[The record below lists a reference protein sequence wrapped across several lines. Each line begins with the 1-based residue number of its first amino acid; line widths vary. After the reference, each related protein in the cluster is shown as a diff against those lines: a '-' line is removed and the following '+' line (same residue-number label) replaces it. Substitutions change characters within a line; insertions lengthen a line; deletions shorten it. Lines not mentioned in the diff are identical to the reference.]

1 MSKLKAKDSTFSV
14 GNKTWFWICI
24 ASAFLLN
31 IGTSQFDFTLDDP
44 LVVSQNIYVDKGLDG
59 IVDIWTHTNRE
70 GYDGHK
76 ESNYRPFSIS
86 LFAIENQVFGKKPA
100 AHHFVHVLYYVFAV
114 ALVFRFLSFVFRSNT
129 QHLAGLITLLF
140 AIHPIHTEVVANLKS
155 RDEIT
160 ALIGVLISLIS
171 CLKFIDVKSVK
182 WLALFILGLGISFF
196 SKESALPLVAII
208 PITLYF
214 FRSLKSRE
222 AFIIYG
228 ATAGIALFYFFMRI
242 YVAGT
247 PGPAFTLSENAFF
260 QFTVPERNVAALS
273 LLPRYLFL
281 LIFPYWLTADYS
293 FNQLSLGG
301 FKDPFTY
308 LGLVLAIGLI
318 YFVIKRLAKKEAGM
332 YGILFFGAFYLVTS
346 NIFFLT
352 GATLAERF
360 MFMPSLGFVMAAVYY
375 FNHYIFVDQ
384 RRVYG
389 TYALIPF
396 LLFFIFKTLDRNRDF
411 KSNETIYK
419 VTAET
424 SSQSVRALTKYA
436 RLLYNKSLTAN
447 SNTRSRLMNDA
458 LKLCVQSEAISKE
471 YDLTFYVKG
480 LIYLNKGENELALAA
495 FNECRRLVPLRA
507 DYVDQTIVTLANLN
521 REPDIEKI
529 LMEAQEKDIKSK
541 LIFDAIADR
550 YRAKGEFTKAAE
562 FYEKI
567 LKLDAFDKIALKNL
581 TLLYRDD
588 IKNIEKANIY
598 NERLGAA
605 SRISE

>member
-1 MSKLKAKDSTFSV
+1 MSKLKTKESTFSI
-14 GNKTWFWICI
+14 GNKTWLWICI

-86 LFAIENQVFGKKPA
+86 LFAIENQLFGKKPA
-100 AHHFVHVLYYVFAV
+100 THHFIHVLYYVLAV
-114 ALVFRFLSFVFRSNT
+114 VLVFRFLSFVFRSNT
-129 QHLAGLITLLF
+129 PHLAGWITLLF

-171 CLKFIDVKSVK
+171 CLKFIDVKSIK
-182 WLALFILGLGISFF
+182 WLALFVLGLGISFF

-247 PGPAFTLSENAFF
+247 PGPDFTLSENAFF
-260 QFTVPERNVAALS
+260 QFLVPERNIAALS

-301 FKDPFTY
+301 YKDPFTY
-308 LGLVLAIGLI
+308 LGLMLAIGLI
-318 YFVIKRLAKKEAGM
+318 YFVVKRLAKKEPGM
-332 YGILFFGAFYLVTS
+332 YGILFFASFYLVTS

-352 GATLAERF
+352 GSTLAERF
-360 MFMPSLGFVMAAVYY
+360 MFIPSLGFIIAAVYY
-375 FNHYIFVDQ
+375 LNNHFFINK
-384 RRVYG
+384 RKTYG
-389 TYALIPF
+389 MYVLIPVF
-396 LLFFIFKTLDRNRDF
+396 LFFILKTLDRNRDF
-411 KSNETIYK
+411 KSNEIIYK

-424 SSQSVRALTKYA
+424 SPQSVRALTKYA
-436 RLLYNKSLTAN
+436 RLLYNKSLAAN
-447 SNTRSRLMNDA
+447 SISRPKLMNDA
-458 LKLCVQSEAISKE
+458 LKLCIQSEAISKE
-471 YDLTFYVKG
+471 YDLTYYVKG
-480 LIYLNKGENELALAA
+480 LIYLNRGENESALAA
-495 FNECRRLVPLRA
+495 FNSCRHLEPLRA
-507 DYVDQTIVTLANLN
+507 EYVDQTIVTLANLN
-521 REPDIEKI
+521 RESEIEKMLI
-529 LMEAQEKDIKSK
+529 EAQEKDIKSK

-550 YRAKGEFTKAAE
+550 FRAKGEFTKAAE

-567 LKLDAFDKIALKNL
+567 LNLDAYDKIALKNL

-588 IKNIEKANIY
+588 IKNIEKANLY

-605 SRISE
+605 SRNSE

>member
-1 MSKLKAKDSTFSV
+1 
-14 GNKTWFWICI
+14 
-24 ASAFLLN
+24 
-31 IGTSQFDFTLDDP
+31 
-44 LVVSQNIYVDKGLDG
+44 
-59 IVDIWTHTNRE
+59 
-70 GYDGHK
+70 
-76 ESNYRPFSIS
+76 
-86 LFAIENQVFGKKPA
+86 
-100 AHHFVHVLYYVFAV
+100 
-114 ALVFRFLSFVFRSNT
+114 
-129 QHLAGLITLLF
+129 
-140 AIHPIHTEVVANLKS
+140 
-155 RDEIT
+155 
-160 ALIGVLISLIS
+160 
-171 CLKFIDVKSVK
+171 
-182 WLALFILGLGISFF
+182 
-196 SKESALPLVAII
+196 
-208 PITLYF
+208 
-214 FRSLKSRE
+214 
-222 AFIIYG
+222 
-228 ATAGIALFYFFMRI
+228 
-242 YVAGT
+242 
-247 PGPAFTLSENAFF
+247 
-260 QFTVPERNVAALS
+260 
-273 LLPRYLFL
+273 
-281 LIFPYWLTADYS
+281 
-293 FNQLSLGG
+293 
-301 FKDPFTY
+301 
-308 LGLVLAIGLI
+308 
-318 YFVIKRLAKKEAGM
+318 
-332 YGILFFGAFYLVTS
+332 
-346 NIFFLT
+346 
-352 GATLAERF
+352 

-375 FNHYIFVDQ
+375 FHHYIFVDQ

-396 LLFFIFKTLDRNRDF
+396 LIFFIFKTLDRNRDF

>member
-129 QHLAGLITLLF
+129 PHLAGLITLLF

-171 CLKFIDVKSVK
+171 CLKFIDVKSIK
-182 WLALFILGLGISFF
+182 WLALFVLGLGISFF

-242 YVAGT
+242 YVVGT

-293 FNQLSLGG
+293 FNQLGLGG

-375 FNHYIFVDQ
+375 FHHYIFVDQ

-436 RLLYNKSLTAN
+436 RLLYNKSLTSN

-550 YRAKGEFTKAAE
+550 YRAKGEFIKAAE